1 MTMKCS
7 AVFAALLF
15 AASPAYA
22 GSCERSIA
30 SVRVRLDA
38 AIERNAGSNGWKPES
53 LDALRGYQPTPRS
66 LAQAE
71 GPNGGELQLALK
83 ALARARAAERSGDVA
98 TCHRQISEVKLIL
111 RQQRQ

>member
-7 AVFAALLF
+7 AAFAALLF
-15 AASPAYA
+15 AGSPAYA
-22 GSCERSIA
+22 GSCEHSIA
-30 SVRVRLDA
+30 SLRVQVDA

-71 GPNGGELQLALK
+71 GPSGGDLQFALT
-83 ALARARAAERSGDVA
+83 ALARAAERSGDVA
-98 TCHRQISEVKLIL
+98 TCRRQISEAKLIL